1 MLPLEKFPLNNFP
14 LVLDGHCSLVLI
26 SKSKIMV
33 SQCLCYL
40 SFWQEIFILSQFRFC
55 QHLLLWFPQISTISM
70 WQLQGSGVPVLS
82 SAVCFPVPALL
93 LLVAVPSGSHR
104 QSQLQAAILHF
115 GLHLLSLH
123 WSCLFLLL
131 VMPGPGCVSR
141 AWSIFLFLLVP
152 AVLGVRLCWVGSVS
166 GVLKGG
172 SLCSRPK
179 LCSAAGPLFAATLAC
194 FFVELSPIPS
204 FPDVPLY
211 D

>member
-1 MLPLEKFPLNNFP
+1 MYGGVHTVEFWLDFLLSFQQVAGLPGVVPGLQHVMLPLEKFPLNNFP

-55 QHLLLWFPQISTISM
+55 RHLLLWFPQISTISM

-104 QSQLQAAILHF
+104 QSQLQSAILHF

-123 WSCLFLLL
+123 
-131 VMPGPGCVSR
+131 
-141 AWSIFLFLLVP
+141 
-152 AVLGVRLCWVGSVS
+152 
-166 GVLKGG
+166 
-172 SLCSRPK
+172 
-179 LCSAAGPLFAATLAC
+179 
-194 FFVELSPIPS
+194 
-204 FPDVPLY
+204 
-211 D
+211 